1 MSNSNVAYPS
11 QLVNTTPVSY
21 AVFNSPV
28 ANAILKNSAE
38 MSMHDQVSRLQ
49 NENQALQRRLQVKST
64 ENNRLHQKIGKV
76 EDELESCKALLSQ
89 INTQMINN
97 GQPPLQSINL
107 ALQGNGKGKANR
119 KPKPKKSNH
128 SSATCQCCCVDKPYI
143 CEWESC
149 GKRFRQKPHLEAHRN
164 IHIGRR
170 FVCEWPGCGKSFVR
184 KYNLQEHQKLH
195 SPTNPNLCTFP
206 DCGKV
211 FSSKYSLMRHQ
222 NAQHNL
228 NFYYFILYTLFVS
241 EYVLMSNVNDLV
253 PFETRARLQLTYF
266 LSQLFALLTR
276 LSPIVQSISALLILV
291 FLIQFS
297 GDVVVDFFALT
308 PGEIISPGQWYH
320 TVISLWSH
328 VFLETRIYS
337 LVVDLL
343 ILSFCST
350 LIEPLWGPKEVLRFI
365 VIACIPSALLTAIHF
380 ILLYCI
386 TYDVSY
392 LFNVRIHGFL
402 PFCAAVVVTVKQL
415 LPQSVIFS
423 TSFGRLKNDHIP
435 FTVFVILV
443 ILYICNI
450 LRGVQVI
457 MFTYGIITSWF
468 YLRFLQPHTRH
479 TISTLSSSSGS
490 APATTTTI
498 TRGDFSDS
506 FAFET
511 FFPNVIRPIVAIIST
526 SIYNCLVRCHLC
538 PKIPSPA
545 VRLLDEQSSKLGAS
559 STRSSFKYYPASSVY
574 YNNRTTES
582 NQPLLNSSSVEN
594 LV

>member
-1 MSNSNVAYPS
+1 MLPP
-11 QLVNTTPVSY
+11 T
-21 AVFNSPV
+21 
-28 ANAILKNSAE
+28 
-38 MSMHDQVSRLQ
+38 DQT
-49 NENQALQRRLQVKST
+49 KST
-64 ENNRLHQKIGKV
+64 SSIHSATVSIPPTLSFPSTSSSKVSKQSSSSSSTFGHDRQPSVQLKI
-76 EDELESCKALLSQ
+76 ESS
-89 INTQMINN
+89 
-97 GQPPLQSINL
+97 GGPPLQSN
-107 ALQGNGKGKANR
+107 
-119 KPKPKKSNH
+119 
-128 SSATCQCCCVDKPYI
+128 
-143 CEWESC
+143 
-149 GKRFRQKPHLEAHRN
+149 
-164 IHIGRR
+164 
-170 FVCEWPGCGKSFVR
+170 
-184 KYNLQEHQKLH
+184 
-195 SPTNPNLCTFP
+195 
-206 DCGKV
+206 
-211 FSSKYSLMRHQ
+211 
-222 NAQHNL
+222 
-228 NFYYFILYTLFVS
+228 
-241 EYVLMSNVNDLV
+241 V

-594 LV
+594 L